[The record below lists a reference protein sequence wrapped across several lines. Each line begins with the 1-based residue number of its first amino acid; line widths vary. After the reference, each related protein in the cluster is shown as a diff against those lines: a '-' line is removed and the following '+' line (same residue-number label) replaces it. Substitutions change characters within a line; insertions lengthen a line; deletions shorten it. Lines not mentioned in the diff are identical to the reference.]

1 LFGPAKTYYY
11 NGKEFRVVMIKGK
24 VAIVTGASSGI
35 GYATAMALSKAG
47 ARVAAGARRTDKLE
61 SLKND
66 IEKSGGEVF
75 IQKLD
80 VTKKV
85 DCDSFVDAV
94 AKKWGTVD
102 ILVNN
107 AGLMP
112 LSFFKSFK
120 VDEWDQMIDVNIKGV
135 LYCTAAA
142 IPHMLSKKSGH
153 IVNISSVAGRIVFP
167 AGSVYC
173 ATKHAVTA
181 LSEGLR
187 QEFSQRAN
195 IRVTCIE
202 PGVVLTELTNTIT
215 DKGLEKFVEATK
227 QMEALHAG
235 DIANAILFAVD
246 SPAHMNVNEILVR
259 PTSQER

>member
-1 LFGPAKTYYY
+1 
-11 NGKEFRVVMIKGK
+11 MIKGK

-35 GYATAMALSKAG
+35 GYATCLALSKAG
-47 ARVAAGARRTDKLE
+47 ARRTDRLE
-61 SLKND
+61 SLEKEIAKN
-66 IEKSGGEVF
+66 GGEIL

-80 VTKKV
+80 VTKKAE
-85 DCDSFVDAV
+85 CDSFVDAA
-94 AKKWGTVD
+94 AKKWGMVD

-112 LSFFKSFK
+112 LSFFKSLK
-120 VDEWDQMIDVNIKGV
+120 VDEWDRMIDVNIKGV

-142 IPHMLSKKSGH
+142 IPHMLAKKSGH
-153 IVNISSVAGRIVFP
+153 IVNISSVAGRVIFP

-187 QEFSQRAN
+187 QEFSTRSN

-202 PGVVLTELTNTIT
+202 PGVVATELTNMIT
-215 DKGLEKFVEATK
+215 DKSLEKFVEATK
-227 QMEALHAG
+227 QMEALHAE
-235 DIANAILFAVD
+235 DIANAILFAVE
-246 SPAHMNVNEILVR
+246 SPSHMNVNEILVR
-259 PTSQER
+259 PTTQER